1 MLLGIILYTF
11 TQFHSTSAIIS
22 SCVIGVGIVFCGAAM
37 VNNVFIWQKEKTNCV
52 KERNKQQLIAIQ
64 QQQQQQQQSIVSNH
78 PPIHAK
84 SSLNTPLN
92 LNLSMNSPISTIH
105 TSFMNYNRDNSN
117 IDHINNHSYVNGG
130 LAHLNSSHT
139 SQAVPTQLTPISANS
154 HISFNP
160 YITSNF
166 ALRTTTPP
174 TPKLANGIG
183 NVSRQSIS
191 PSNLPN
197 MSNISNN
204 NLLELST
211 LV

>member
-1 MLLGIILYTF
+1 M
-11 TQFHSTSAIIS
+11 
-22 SCVIGVGIVFCGAAM
+22 IGVGIVFCGAAM

-52 KERNKQQLIAIQ
+52 KERNKQQMIAIQ
-64 QQQQQQQQSIVSNH
+64 QQQQNSISH
-78 PPIHAK
+78 QPPSIHAK
-84 SSLNTPLN
+84 SSHNTPLN

-105 TSFMNYNRDNSN
+105 TSFMNYSRDNN
-117 IDHINNHSYVNGG
+117 NLDHINNHSYVNGG

-139 SQAVPTQLTPISANS
+139 SQAVTQLTPISANS

-160 YITSNF
+160 YISSNF

-174 TPKLANGIG
+174 TPKIGNGIG

-197 MSNISNN
+197 INN